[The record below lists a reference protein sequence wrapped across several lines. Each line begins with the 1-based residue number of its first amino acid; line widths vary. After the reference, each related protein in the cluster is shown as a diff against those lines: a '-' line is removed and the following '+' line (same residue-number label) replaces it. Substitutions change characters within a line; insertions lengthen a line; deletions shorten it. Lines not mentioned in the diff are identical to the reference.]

1 MHKSLGS
8 VVLLV
13 SMAAAAP
20 VAAAQPEFDADVR
33 DAVKAYDT
41 HWERKDLAA
50 LERVL
55 ADDYVYFSSKGDTL
69 SRQVWLGRLS
79 APKYVLKSSVRS
91 EIEVHR
97 IGDAAVVGT
106 RWKGHGEYEGTPF
119 VDDQRCSLVL
129 GRSPTAWKVLSEHC
143 TQIVDD

>member
-1 MHKSLGS
+1 MHRSLGS
-8 VVLLV
+8 MALLV

-20 VAAAQPEFDADVR
+20 VAAAQPESDADVR

-50 LERVL
+50 LENVI
-55 ADDYVYFSSKGDTL
+55 ADDYVYFSSKGDTF
-69 SRQVWLGRLS
+69 SRRAWLGRLS

-106 RWKGHGEYEGTPF
+106 RWKGHGEYDGQPF

-129 GRSPTAWKVLSEHC
+129 GRSPAAWKVLSEHC

>member
-8 VVLLV
+8 MALLV
-13 SMAAAAP
+13 AMAAAAP
-20 VAAAQPEFDADVR
+20 VAVAQAESDADVR

-41 HWERKDLAA
+41 HWERKDRAA

-55 ADDYVYFSSKGDTL
+55 ADDYVYFSSKGDVL
-69 SRQVWLGRLS
+69 SRQAWLGRLS
-79 APKYVLKSSVRS
+79 ATEYVLKSSVRS

-106 RWKGHGEYEGTPF
+106 RWKGHGEYDGKPF

-129 GRSPTAWKVLSEHC
+129 GRSQTTWKVLSEHC